1 MNLAR
6 SSAFVLT
13 LLLPAS
19 ASAGQGWYFIVPPL
33 DQYPTATESGRID
46 SSAALPRW
54 GQSEPLIPL
63 RSVSAERRAKEAEG
77 WAALR
82 EVQQQ
87 DKSDMLVKLR
97 IVTSS
102 AMVSGRCVA
111 SDDPRLRQ

>member
-54 GQSEPLIPL
+54 GQVGAFDTAQGCE
-63 RSVSAERRAKEAEG
+63 RERRAKEAEG

-87 DKSDMLVKLR
+87 DKSDMLVRLR